1 MDGIKGL
8 ADGIKGLADGIKG
21 LADGTK
27 GLAGGIKG
35 LEEPTILPKT
45 LSPEAASSLVRPS
58 AISGLI
64 AI

>member
-1 MDGIKGL
+1 MDKTKGL
-8 ADGIKGLADGIKG
+8 ADKTKGLADKTKG

-27 GLAGGIKG
+27 GLADGTKG
-35 LEEPTILPKT
+35 LKEPTILPET

-58 AISGLI
+58 ATSELI